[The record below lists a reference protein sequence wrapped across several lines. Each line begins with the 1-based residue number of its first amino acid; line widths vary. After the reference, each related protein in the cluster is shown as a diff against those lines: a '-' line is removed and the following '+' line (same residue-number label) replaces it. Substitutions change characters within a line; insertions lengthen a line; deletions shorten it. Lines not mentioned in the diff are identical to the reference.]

1 MEDLQIAINFVEG
14 NIPVEEFMGRAME
27 DASLFETLQTL
38 IPPGTTR
45 CVQKI
50 IGGKLITQSVT
61 YDIKEYC
68 TELYATGTLD
78 ARVNIF
84 AAVRDAVLSKYPN
97 TTVNQSLIEKFVFI
111 LNHTPNYIGGADA
124 EIVLEQIYDSMGIA
138 KKPKI
143 YKEIVKDTFMCA
155 NKPPIWIQAPEW
167 PVNAKGEPFQFLYEK
182 KLSSEEKEYLF
193 KEVDGDQIISIKQSY

>member
-1 MEDLQIAINFVEG
+1 MEDLQIAINFVKG
-14 NIPVEEFMGRAME
+14 NIPVEEFMGRAIV

-84 AAVRDAVLSKYPN
+84 AAVRDVVLSNYPN
-97 TTVNQSLIEKFVFI
+97 ITVDQSLIEKFVFI
-111 LNHTPNYIGGADA
+111 LNHTPNYIGGVDA
-124 EIVLEQIYDSMGIA
+124 EKVLEQIYDSMGKA
-138 KKPKI
+138 KPKI
-143 YKEIVKDTFMCA
+143 YKEIVKHTFICA
-155 NKPPIWIQAPEW
+155 NKPPRWIQAPEW
-167 PVNAKGEPFQFLYEK
+167 PVNAKGEPFHFLYEK